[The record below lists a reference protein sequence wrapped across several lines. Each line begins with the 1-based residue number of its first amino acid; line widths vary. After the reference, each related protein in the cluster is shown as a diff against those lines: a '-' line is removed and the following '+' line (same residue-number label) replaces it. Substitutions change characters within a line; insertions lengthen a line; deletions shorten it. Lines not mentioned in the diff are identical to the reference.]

1 MSNKKEIRK
10 KFREVCLDRDKD
22 TCCMCGRK
30 ASSREE
36 ALEIFDIHHVTDRSL
51 MPNGGY
57 VLENGITLCK
67 DPCHLKAEEFHSTGV
82 SHPGY
87 SPEDLY
93 KKINS
98 TYEMAV
104 EESKKLKS

>member
-1 MSNKKEIRK
+1 MGAEKKKIRQN
-10 KFREVCLDRDKD
+10 FRDTVFSRDGNQCAMCSWKPTPESHLD
-22 TCCMCGRK
+22 
-30 ASSREE
+30 A
-36 ALEIFDIHHVTDRSL
+36 HHICDRTL
-51 MPNGGY
+51 IPNGGY
-57 VLENGITLCK
+57 VKENGISLC
-67 DPCHLKAEEFHSTGV
+67 PECHQKAEEFHSTGV